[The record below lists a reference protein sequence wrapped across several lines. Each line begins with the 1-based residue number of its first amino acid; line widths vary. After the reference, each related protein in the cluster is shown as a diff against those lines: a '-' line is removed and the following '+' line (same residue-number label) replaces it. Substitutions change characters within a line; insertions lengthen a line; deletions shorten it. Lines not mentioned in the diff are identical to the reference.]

1 MLLNEFPSGILS
13 DLNLT
18 IIYRTVHPRIRTFL
32 TVEILPV
39 ISVQFQFEWIQIQI
53 VRILMTALSGL
64 SAISYIE
71 TESWYQPIGKIET
84 QS

>member
-71 TESWYQPIGKIET
+71 TES
-84 QS
+84 